1 MINVKIG
8 GWNNGEIYVVKE
20 NVNKK
25 IKSRNKIFLM
35 SLDKCYNDHLLSCR
49 SLSIL
54 EMMEI
59 VNVIRMG

>member
-1 MINVKIG
+1 
-8 GWNNGEIYVVKE
+8 
-20 NVNKK
+20 
-25 IKSRNKIFLM
+25 M